1 MRSKKTVCLNFLM
14 DELVKGIKQS
24 VQWFA
29 VVNIF
34 LRIISGIIRQY
45 NRHSWE
51 FVMKAQLNG
60 AKSTRLWNLRPII
73 VLKDNRF
80 LAVK

>member
-1 MRSKKTVCLNFLM
+1 M
-14 DELVKGIKQS
+14 DELVKGIKKS

-51 FVMKAQLNG
+51 FVIKAQLNG
-60 AKSTRLWNLRPII
+60 AKSPRLWNLRPII
-73 VLKDNRF
+73 VLLNSKAENVQF
-80 LAVK
+80 A

>member
-1 MRSKKTVCLNFLM
+1 M

-51 FVMKAQLNG
+51 FVIKAQLNG
-60 AKSTRLWNLRPII
+60 AKRQLWVVGSIAWGFWRHSAAL
-73 VLKDNRF
+73 L
-80 LAVK
+80 